1 MSFSKVRFGTEE
13 IFTTIVEDI
22 DGRELERWKVMKKD
36 FPSVVKILSN
46 KFGLGIKFFMNKKE
60 KEKDLDWAL

>member
-1 MSFSKVRFGTEE
+1 MGFSKVRFGTEE

-36 FPSVVKILSN
+36 FPGVVKILSN
-46 KFGLGIKFFMNKKE
+46 KFGLGIKMLMHK